1 MAKLCFA
8 VYRNF
13 VTADGLGH
21 AGHGK
26 SDRLPPLVRL
36 VVGRN
41 RTTKP
46 FSFRRLA
53 SIDRAHL
60 NLTLGTFQLLKTTQK
75 LSESFLQTP
84 RRTKVPSDQNEVL
97 EGVTATI
104 PRQKLRRQ
112 DKRDTLDTQNTATHT
127 SPLGDC
133 FTSLD
138 STHPGATGRENDR
151 PTDKTRQIGLNL
163 APRAENKEINGTAV
177 VLLAYRPVP
186 PNSTTRTIFLHVI
199 YAS

>member
-1 MAKLCFA
+1 MSSLPAFNSSLFSGTTYTCTHVAKQDSAWGTRRARQQHSLLPAAPHHLPGVEMAKLCFI

-26 SDRLPPLVRL
+26 PDRSPPLVRL

-41 RTTKP
+41 RKTKP

-97 EGVTATI
+97 WKVSQ
-104 PRQKLRRQ
+104 PQSR
-112 DKRDTLDTQNTATHT
+112 
-127 SPLGDC
+127 
-133 FTSLD
+133 
-138 STHPGATGRENDR
+138 
-151 PTDKTRQIGLNL
+151 
-163 APRAENKEINGTAV
+163 
-177 VLLAYRPVP
+177 
-186 PNSTTRTIFLHVI
+186 
-199 YAS
+199 